1 MDRAIE
7 SGLRLLSNLL
17 IAVAGIC
24 LALMMVHVIAD
35 VALKYVANAPIPG
48 TAEIVAHY
56 YMVAA
61 VFLPLPLVEL
71 NNRAIF
77 VDLFYHMM
85 RPLLQRTSMLLAY
98 GAQIAFFGVLA
109 WQTSHDAMAAY
120 AKGDLVEGIV
130 NVIIWPGRFFLPIG
144 FWLAVAVSV
153 LRFLQVMT
161 RRDWAE
167 VTSPTPGDSAPEAV

>member
-1 MDRAIE
+1 MNRAVE
-7 SGLRLLSNLL
+7 GSLRFLSNLL
-17 IAVAGIC
+17 IAVAGIS
-24 LALMMVHVIAD
+24 LAMMMVHVIAD
-35 VALKYVANAPIPG
+35 VALKYLANAPIPG

-71 NNRAIF
+71 NNRAIY

-85 RPLLQRTSMLLAY
+85 RPLLQRGCMLLAY

-120 AKGDLVEGIV
+120 AKGDLVEGII
-130 NVIIWPGRFFLPIG
+130 NVVVWPGRFFLPLG
-144 FWLAVAVSV
+144 FWLAVAVSA
-153 LRFLQVMT
+153 LRFIQVLT
-161 RRDWAE
+161 RSDWVECTA
-167 VTSPTPGDSAPEAV
+167 PTQGDSSPEAI

>member
-1 MDRAIE
+1 MTVSIE
-7 SGLRLLSNLL
+7 KTLRLLSNLL

-35 VALKYVANAPIPG
+35 VGLKYVANAPIPG
-48 TAEIVAHY
+48 TAEVVAHY

-71 NNRAIF
+71 NNRSIY

-85 RPLLQRTSMLLAY
+85 GQALQRASLLLAY

-130 NVIIWPGRFFLPIG
+130 NVIVWPGRFFLPIG
-144 FWLAVAVSV
+144 FWLAVAVST
-153 LRFLQVMT
+153 LRFLQVLT
-161 RRDWAE
+161 RRDWAA
-167 VTSPTPGDSAPEAV
+167 VVAPTEGDSAPEAV

>member
-1 MDRAIE
+1 MDRMLE
-7 SGLRLLSNLL
+7 SSLRILSNLL
-17 IAVAGIC
+17 IAVAGLC
-24 LALMMVHVIAD
+24 LALMMIHVIAD
-35 VALKYVANAPIPG
+35 VALKYVANSPIPG

-77 VDLFYHMM
+77 VDLFYNMM
-85 RPLLQRTSMLLAY
+85 GPPFKRASLLLAY

-109 WQTSHDAMAAY
+109 WQTSQDAMVAY
-120 AKGDLVEGIV
+120 SKGDLVEGIV
-130 NVIIWPGRFFLPIG
+130 NVIVWPGRFFLPIG
-144 FWLAVAVSV
+144 FWLAVVVTV
-153 LRFLQVMT
+153 LRFMQVLI

-167 VTSPTPGDSAPEAV
+167 VTSPIPGDSSPEAV